1 VNFDLKTVSIWI
13 VALAM
18 AGGAAF
24 LPAIYNI
31 GLAVA
36 PAPPVPAQIHAPPLI
51 RAAVWANANGNGEP
65 SLRPLT
71 PWSFFGLMTC
81 NLVAD
86 VTNDG
91 KPPQMGDK
99 QEECFDR
106 QSGLLIAGQLSRE
119 HVNQSGIPASPR
131 WALSQTATTANLTR
145 NWDIDSVIDTLAA
158 TGYYG
163 HGWRGVYAASEGFFG
178 KPAGELSAAEAATIA
193 MQVPYPRMTDPWTRM
208 DAAVKRRNE
217 LLKRMHR
224 SGAVDDHTFEAAL
237 LAPITVKPP
246 PATWDSPRI
255 P

>member
-1 VNFDLKTVSIWI
+1 VTFDLKTVSIWI
-13 VALAM
+13 VGLGM
-18 AGGAAF
+18 VGGIAF
-24 LPAIYNI
+24 LPAMYNL

-36 PAPPVPAQIHAPPLI
+36 PPMPVPPKVHAPPLV
-51 RAAVWANANGNGEP
+51 RAAIWANANGNGTP
-65 SLRPLT
+65 SLTPLT
-71 PWSFFGLMTC
+71 PWSFFSTMAC
-81 NLVAD
+81 NAFTDL
-86 VTNDG
+86 TGDG
-91 KPPQMGDK
+91 KPRQIGDR

-106 QSGLLIAGQLSRE
+106 QSGLLLAGQLSRE

-131 WALSQTATTANLTR
+131 WALSQGATMANLTR

-163 HGWRGVYAASEGFFG
+163 HGWKGVYAASEGFFG
-178 KPAGELSAAEAATIA
+178 KQASELTAAEAATIA

-224 SGAVDDHTFEAAL
+224 SGAVDDQTLEAAL
-237 LAPITVKPP
+237 LAPITLKPP